1 LDINK
6 LLKRSADLDESL
18 RFLLTLEPYDDS
30 KRLEASKVM
39 CGVATEH
46 AQSLKILL
54 GSCNYT
60 SATSLARLQYE
71 TFVRAMWLFYA
82 ADDISLSKIT
92 EELTQESEKQAN
104 KLPMLSDMIK
114 HLEGKAPQ
122 SAVEMIN
129 EFKTY
134 SWKSLSSYVHGGIHA
149 LNRHGKGY
157 PTSLIIQIIKIS
169 NGISTMTAM
178 LLAII
183 SGDALVT
190 GTISKIQ
197 TEFKDCLPELKQ

>member
-1 LDINK
+1 MDINN
-6 LLKRSADLDESL
+6 LLKRSAELDESL
-18 RFLLTLEPYDDS
+18 RFLLSLEPYDDS

-54 GSCNYT
+54 GACNYT

-82 ADDISLSKIT
+82 ADDVSLSKIT
-92 EELTQESEKQAN
+92 KELTQESEKKAN

-122 SAVEMIN
+122 SAVEMIH

-134 SWKSLSSYVHGGIHA
+134 SWRSLSSYVHGGIHA

-157 PTSLIIQIIKIS
+157 PAPLIIQIVKMS

-190 GTISKIQ
+190 SAISKIQ
-197 TEFKDCLPELKQ
+197 MEFIDCLPELKQ

>member
-1 LDINK
+1 MDINK
-6 LLKRSADLDESL
+6 LLKRSAELDESL
-18 RFLLTLEPYDDS
+18 LFLLTLEPYDDS

-39 CGVATEH
+39 CGIATEH

-54 GSCNYT
+54 GARNYT

-71 TFVRAMWLFYA
+71 IFVRAMWLFYA

-92 EELTQESEKQAN
+92 KELTQESEKKAN
-104 KLPMLSDMIK
+104 NLPMLSDMIK

-157 PTSLIIQIIKIS
+157 PTSLIIQIIKMSCEIKK
-169 NGISTMTAM
+169 T
-178 LLAII
+178 
-183 SGDALVT
+183 
-190 GTISKIQ
+190 
-197 TEFKDCLPELKQ
+197 